1 MWVHVIDQ
9 NICSEVLGKTKVF
22 YCLRPVYQQSVLLPE
37 VCVPN
42 ILRYWERPKCSIAWG
57 LCTKHSEVL
66 GKTKVFYCLRPVY
79 QTFWGTGK
87 DQSVLLPEACVP
99 NILRYWERPK
109 CSIACVPT
117 KCSIAWGLCTKQS
130 VLLPEACVPNKV
142 FYCPRPVYHT
152 KCSNAWGLCT
162 KQSVLLPEACVPTKC
177 SNAWGLCTKQSVL
190 LPEACVPNKVF
201 YCLRPVYQTILGQT
215 FFIYTKKQF
224 LFTLVH

>member
-79 QTFWGTGK
+79 Q
-87 DQSVLLPEACVP
+87 QSVLLPEACVP

-130 VLLPEACVPNKV
+130 VLLPEACVPNNIGTNIFHLHK
-142 FYCPRPVYHT
+142 
-152 KCSNAWGLCT
+152 
-162 KQSVLLPEACVPTKC
+162 EAV
-177 SNAWGLCTKQSVL
+177 
-190 LPEACVPNKVF
+190 
-201 YCLRPVYQTILGQT
+201 
-215 FFIYTKKQF
+215 FIYPGSLSVVSSLCFLNVVHVVPSLDACNSQF
-224 LFTLVH
+224 LKADLKINSNTNVLILKNFIKQTYS